1 MSSRT
6 NSSSGTKFEDL
17 GKFAVARRFMA
28 GFEGTTLPSAMR
40 ELLAQGLAGVA
51 VYARNFTNIDGL
63 AKLNEEIRAA
73 ANGRVLIG
81 MDQEGGTRFSLPAPF
96 TQWPSPAELG
106 AMGDE
111 NSVRDVACAIGRE
124 LSAVGCN
131 LNFAPMLD
139 LHINPSSPVTQVRSF
154 SKDPGIV
161 GRMGAAFL
169 AGLAETGVL
178 GCAKHFPGHG
188 DTYVDP
194 HKNLPVFHGTA
205 ERLDQVEMVPFA
217 AAIAAG
223 AATIMTAHIMLPKID
238 AEFPASLSR
247 KMLTNTLRERMKFQ
261 GLILADDLG
270 MGAITKRYKPS
281 EAAVATFLA
290 GTDIAMLC
298 HDTGLISD
306 AFLATTQA
314 VQQGRLCQEEW
325 IAAGERIERVLASLG
340 PAKTNSIDVVGC
352 AEHKELSARL
362 RQKIARGT

>member
-6 NSSSGTKFEDL
+6 NVSSLAKLESF
-17 GKFAVARRFMA
+17 GKFPVARRFMA

-51 VYARNFTNIDGL
+51 VYARNFTNIEGL
-63 AKLNEEIRAA
+63 ARLNEEIRAA
-73 ANGRVLIG
+73 ANGSVLIG

-106 AMGDE
+106 ALGDE
-111 NSVRDVACAIGRE
+111 NAVREIACAIGRE

-154 SKDPGIV
+154 SPNPELV

-169 AGLAETGVL
+169 AGLSEEGIL

-188 DTYVDP
+188 DTFVDP

-205 ERLDQVEMVPFA
+205 ERLDQVELIPFA

-223 AATIMTAHIMLPKID
+223 TATIMTAHILLPKID

-247 KMLTNTLRERMKFQ
+247 IMLKNTLRDRMNFQ

-270 MGAITKRYKPS
+270 MGAITKRYAVG
-281 EAAVATFLA
+281 EASVATFSA

-298 HDTGLISD
+298 HDESLIPN
-306 AFLATTQA
+306 AFAATTHA
-314 VQQGRLCQEEW
+314 VEEGILCRGEW
-325 IAAGERIERVLASLG
+325 IASGERIERVLAGINQPKMNSL
-340 PAKTNSIDVVGC
+340 DVVGC
-352 AEHKELSARL
+352 AEHQELSARV
-362 RQKIARGT
+362 REKIARGN

>member
-6 NSSSGTKFEDL
+6 NLPSGTMLESL
-17 GKFAVARRFMA
+17 GKIPVARRFMA

-51 VYARNFTNIDGL
+51 VYARNFTNIEGL
-63 AKLNEEIRAA
+63 ARLNEEIRAA

-111 NSVRDVACAIGRE
+111 NAVREVARAIGRE

-154 SKDPGIV
+154 GNDPALV
-161 GRMGAAFL
+161 GRMGAALL
-169 AGLAETGVL
+169 AGLADTGVL

-194 HKNLPVFHGTA
+194 HKNLPVFHETA
-205 ERLDQVEMVPFA
+205 ERLEQVELVPFS

-223 AATIMTAHIMLPKID
+223 VATIMTAHILLPKID

-247 KMLTNTLRERMKFQ
+247 KMLTKTLRERMKFQ

-270 MGAITKRYKPS
+270 MGAITKRCTPS
-281 EAAVATFLA
+281 DAAVATFAA

-298 HDTGLISD
+298 HDTGLIPD
-306 AFLATTQA
+306 AFLATTHA
-314 VQQGRLCQEEW
+314 VQQGILRQEEW

-340 PAKTNSIDVVGC
+340 KAKTNSLDVVGC
-352 AEHKELSARL
+352 AEHKDLAAQL
-362 RQKIARGT
+362 REKIARGT